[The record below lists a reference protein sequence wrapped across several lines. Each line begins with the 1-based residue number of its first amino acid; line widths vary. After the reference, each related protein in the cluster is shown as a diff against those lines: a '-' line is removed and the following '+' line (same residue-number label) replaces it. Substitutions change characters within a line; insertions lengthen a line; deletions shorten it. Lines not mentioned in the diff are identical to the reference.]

1 MSDTIAQFSALRRP
15 QVLIR
20 AARHALSLYDRNR
33 DLKRLLSATP
43 APAVAMP
50 QLMEQEAEAEEIR
63 QTGAASY
70 NLSRHI
76 ELLAALMAEAQL
88 VLHPSGV

>member
-1 MSDTIAQFSALRRP
+1 L
-15 QVLIR
+15 
-20 AARHALSLYDRNR
+20 
-33 DLKRLLSATP
+33 
-43 APAVAMP
+43 AMP
-50 QLMEQEAEAEEIR
+50 QLMEQEAETEETR
-63 QTGAASY
+63 MAGEASY